1 MQQDVTL
8 NSNVETHRKNVAN
21 NLNVLMVLYYSQE
34 INIAIRER
42 IKRLCI
48 RRMILIL
55 EKVQSSIHLKCLSA
69 YGKWSLPLPSSQP
82 FISLKIHYKRKDI
95 KK

>member
-8 NSNVETHRKNVAN
+8 KSNVETHHKNVAN

-48 RRMILIL
+48 RPMILIL

-69 YGKWSLPLPSSQP
+69 YGK
-82 FISLKIHYKRKDI
+82 
-95 KK
+95 

>member
-21 NLNVLMVLYYSQE
+21 NLNVLMILYYSQE

-69 YGKWSLPLPSSQP
+69 YGK
-82 FISLKIHYKRKDI
+82 
-95 KK
+95 